1 MDRSEMPANDVSLS
15 NPSKAFRFVLVTQ
28 GPDLLDWDT
37 LDALYEAGCGDA
49 TIGRNTLEF
58 ARAAQTRDEA
68 LCSAMRDVES
78 VPGVSVLRVEFGDS
92 ASDIQSA

>member
-1 MDRSEMPANDVSLS
+1 MDRSDMAASDVSL
-15 NPSKAFRFVLVTQ
+15 NEASKAFRFVLVTE
-28 GPDLLDWDT
+28 GADLLGWDT

-49 TIGRNTLEF
+49 TIGHSTLDF
-58 ARAAQTRDEA
+58 ARAAPTRDEA

-92 ASDIQSA
+92 AANRH